1 MEPPQATVQTR
12 LHEGLEGGTGRLQ
25 LLDTGCMCD
34 RLELGTEETVL
45 GLASGIRYGG
55 FFLESRLC
63 IIEDG
68 GRRPAAEIRYRPHA
82 AILREAHGMDSYG
95 RGCRGQRRGPW
106 KKGLAKRELTLE
118 RTGRNRV

>member
-25 LLDTGCMCD
+25 LWDTGCLCD

-45 GLASGIRYGG
+45 GLARAIRYGE

-68 GRRPAAEIRYRPHA
+68 CRRPAAEVRYRPHA
-82 AILREAHGMDSYG
+82 AILRKTHDVDTYG
-95 RGCRGQRRGPW
+95 RGRRGLRRGP
-106 KKGLAKRELTLE
+106 
-118 RTGRNRV
+118 